1 MLGTTEKGNVDWS
14 EESVAQKFVEYLEE
28 NLKS

>member
-14 EESVAQKFVEYLEE
+14 EKSVAQKFVEYLEE
-28 NLKS
+28 NLKP